1 MNRWVK
7 ENPHFSLKKNV
18 RFYFIMVNQL
28 TKLRGKCEDKDKLL
42 ISYEKSWHIFY
53 IWICDH
59 AY

>member
-1 MNRWVK
+1 
-7 ENPHFSLKKNV
+7 
-18 RFYFIMVNQL
+18 MVNQL